1 MIGTISYASILASLS
16 NRGGPQNNQGDHSV
30 RKVRKV
36 RIGQE
41 KEGFFKVVRINAENW
56 PKKSGFLRTLA
67 WSGSKS
73 GFHPY
78 TNLFMAVQQFYPVDQ
93 ILSDIQPIFEKFSP
107 AALFFITWSSLF
119 ARNLFL
125 KQI

>member
-1 MIGTISYASILASLS
+1 MAIFAVDSKKISRY
-16 NRGGPQNNQGDHSV
+16 NQGDHSV

-78 TNLFMAVQQFYPVDQ
+78 SNLFMAVLQFYPVR
-93 ILSDIQPIFEKFSP
+93 ILSDLHGHHYLLETSF
-107 AALFFITWSSLF
+107 
-119 ARNLFL
+119 
-125 KQI
+125 